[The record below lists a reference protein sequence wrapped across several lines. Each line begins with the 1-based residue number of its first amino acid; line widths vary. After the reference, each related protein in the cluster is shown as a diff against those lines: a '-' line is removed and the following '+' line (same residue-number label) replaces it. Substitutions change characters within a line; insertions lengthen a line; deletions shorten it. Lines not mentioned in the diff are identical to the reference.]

1 MDLDD
6 LEPRKTAPK
15 PKPLDPMSI
24 DELRTYIAELKAE
37 IARAEAM
44 IASKLDQRSSA
55 ESLFKN

>member
-24 DELRTYIAELKAE
+24 DELKTYIEELKAE
-37 IARAEAM
+37 IGRAEAM

-55 ESLFKN
+55 ESLFKS

>member
-6 LEPRKTAPK
+6 LEPRKTAAK
-15 PKPLDPMSI
+15 LKPLDPMSI
-24 DELRTYIAELKAE
+24 EELRTYIAELKAE

-55 ESLFKN
+55 ESLFKS

>member
-6 LEPRKTAPK
+6 LEPRKTAAK

-24 DELRTYIAELKAE
+24 EELRTYIAELKAE

-44 IASKLDQRSSA
+44 IASKLDQRSRA
-55 ESLFKN
+55 ESLFKS